1 MQNDYKSGKIS
12 ELSGINGYYAGKKS
26 EKNPFDH
33 IFFPKFC
40 LGVGQTE
47 NCTPLLGG
55 SLRPLYDLNV
65 LN

>member
-26 EKNPFDH
+26 EKTLL
-33 IFFPKFC
+33 IIFC
-40 LGVGQTE
+40 LGMGQTE